1 MVETCPVQWYPN
13 KQAMPADKV
22 SSPENNYN
30 TLCAVKDR
38 ANVKAK
44 GIIKEYAVFPQLR
57 EFVEKRRG
65 GSYYEVIPKLTMSC
79 VLTWIGTIQKV
90 RVQGQREAFE
100 TCFR

>member
-44 GIIKEYAVFPQLR
+44 GSSKNMQCFP
-57 EFVEKRRG
+57 
-65 GSYYEVIPKLTMSC
+65 SYVNLWRSAEEAATM
-79 VLTWIGTIQKV
+79 K
-90 RVQGQREAFE
+90 
-100 TCFR
+100 